1 MNKDNGEKT
10 NFVEKEEE
18 VSLLMVC
25 HVKEETQQNMWYL
38 DTSCSNHICG
48 DKMMFSDLDETFCN
62 TVKFGDNS
70 TVSVL
75 GKGMVTLQTKQNSSH
90 TLSLMFF
97 LSQI

>member
-1 MNKDNGEKT
+1 
-10 NFVEKEEE
+10 
-18 VSLLMVC
+18 MVC

-75 GKGMVTLQTKQNSSH
+75 GKGMVTLQTKPRHVSCLAILQ
-90 TLSLMFF
+90 TLSQNPD
-97 LSQI
+97 SP